1 MSLLYEE
8 TTGKI
13 IGASCKV
20 HSNLITRTGY
30 SQENDVKALVSEM
43 RERGLKVREQYFVH
57 RRYQK
62 RSINLI
68 LHFGREVERA
78 YARKNDLEAK

>member
-1 MSLLYEE
+1 MSLLHKE

-57 RRYQK
+57 RKYQK
-62 RSINLI
+62 RSVNL
-68 LHFGREVERA
+68 LHHFGREVERV
-78 YARKNDLEAK
+78 YARENDL